1 MGNDAGAGKG
11 HSTGP
16 PLCLSMPLDWGWG
29 LRHPFVIRNLSFGI
43 QYCMPSR
50 SEIISLLT
58 NPGIIAVVRAQK
70 PDQVPPV
77 SEALIAG
84 GVMAIEITM
93 TTPGALEAIRGARDQ
108 IGDRALLGVGTVL
121 EAQTCRAALQAG
133 AQFVVT
139 PICRTELVAIA
150 HAANRPIMLGAYT
163 PTEAQLAHDA
173 GADFVKIFPAD
184 TLGPGYIKALRA
196 PLPHLRLVPTGGV
209 DLHNLANFLQAGCAA
224 VGVGFSLVSAK
235 ILQEANWPEL
245 TRRAREFVESAKAA
259 RNA

>member
-1 MGNDAGAGKG
+1 
-11 HSTGP
+11 
-16 PLCLSMPLDWGWG
+16 
-29 LRHPFVIRNLSFGI
+29 
-43 QYCMPSR
+43 MPSR

-58 NPGIIAVVRAQK
+58 NPGIIAIVRAQK

-93 TTPGALEAIRGARDQ
+93 TTPGALEAIRDARDQ

-139 PICRTELVAIA
+139 PVCRTELVAIA
-150 HAANRPIMLGAYT
+150 HAANRPIMLGAYS
-163 PTEAQLAHDA
+163 PTEAQLAHQA
-173 GADFVKIFPAD
+173 GADFIKIFPAD
-184 TLGPGYIKALRA
+184 TLGPPYIKALRA

-209 DLHNLANFLQAGCAA
+209 DLHNLADFLQAGCAA
-224 VGVGFSLVSAK
+224 VGVGSSLVSAK
-235 ILQEANWPEL
+235 ILQDANWPEL

-259 RNA
+259 RKA